1 MSKFFNIVTVV
12 LYLFTQPAFSGVDQD
27 IDVSKVQTMLAELCF
42 DPGPVDGIWGRKTEL
57 AVIHA
62 FEDNNLKFDGNF
74 DWKDENFITTLK
86 QSATFTPSKQCTAE
100 TVTHSFIKTTQQKS
114 NLVPSK
120 VSDTFEKLTKAEKQD
135 IQYDLRILE
144 FKPGIVDGVLGRST
158 YNAIIEYT
166 ENLGLDVAST
176 SAEQIVKSLSIAAD
190 AKLKK
195 QKRKLPK
202 TWNFAVDFTQPK
214 QLKQFDTQR
223 LQSCRL
229 SQCKSGFTPTEIL
242 TEQNGNKF
250 ISISSR
256 ENLQSNLNNT
266 PADRNELGTRSIDFD
281 LEGTVLWYGFKVKYP
296 ENFISQNAKG
306 ITFTQVK
313 EVTKWRDP
321 NNRGTKVNCS
331 KGVIFHSQVQNNRR
345 GFGGIYNGDGMHYP
359 RRIENIKLIDKD
371 WTTFKVGIN
380 FSRKNG
386 SIEVYHNGRLIWRD
400 QGANLVTRYNGNCS
414 RGVNW
419 RTAYLRIGV
428 YRSNSPKGEDT
439 LHFDDFVASHSE
451 EVVDNFLRN

>member
-1 MSKFFNIVTVV
+1 
-12 LYLFTQPAFSGVDQD
+12 
-27 IDVSKVQTMLAELCF
+27 
-42 DPGPVDGIWGRKTEL
+42 
-57 AVIHA
+57 
-62 FEDNNLKFDGNF
+62 
-74 DWKDENFITTLK
+74 
-86 QSATFTPSKQCTAE
+86 
-100 TVTHSFIKTTQQKS
+100 
-114 NLVPSK
+114 LVPSK

-166 ENLGLDVAST
+166 ENLGLDVATT

-281 LEGTVLWYGFKVKYP
+281 LEATVLWYGFKVKYP

-359 RRIENIKLIDKD
+359 RRIENIKLIGKD

-400 QGANLVTRYNGNCS
+400 QGPNLVTRYNGNCS